1 MNIHDFMTDWGE
13 GMCATAPLITNGVEE
28 ELILSH
34 VFEDGTFGVKNVVT
48 KMVVECQEIP
58 TIGFR
63 YMTIQSALELELK
76 TGIQNEKVH
85 ECLARDYD
93 IPIFL
98 KTEVKDIAF
107 SLLLS
112 LAQLMLKEVEE

>member
-1 MNIHDFMTDWGE
+1 MNIYDFYTDCGQ

-34 VFEDGTFGVKNVVT
+34 VIEDGTFGVKKVVT

-63 YMTIQSALELELK
+63 YMTIQSALELK
-76 TGIQNEKVH
+76 TGIKNEMVH
-85 ECLARDYD
+85 ECLDRDYD
-93 IPIFL
+93 IPMRM
-98 KTEVKDIAF
+98 KTKVKDIAF

>member
-1 MNIHDFMTDWGE
+1 MNIHDFMTDCGQ

-34 VFEDGTFGVKNVVT
+34 VFEDGVLGVKKVVD
-48 KMVVECQEIP
+48 KMVKECKEIAN
-58 TIGFR
+58 IVFR
-63 YMTIQSALELELK
+63 YMTIQNALELELK
-76 TGIQNEKVH
+76 TGIENSMVH
-85 ECLARDYD
+85 QCLARDYD

-98 KTEVKDIAF
+98 KTKVKDITF